1 MYACPTCGAG
11 LIFDP
16 KTQKLQCLSCRNNYD
31 PENVEKMRLD
41 QAHEIK
47 EANEDLSGD
56 NYDIISYKCSHCGAE
71 LLTSDETI
79 STFCSF
85 CRTGTMLD
93 RKIIE
98 KRKPDYI
105 IPFKITKEE
114 CKDIYVKKIRNA
126 FFAPK
131 SMIDTQEVQKIRG
144 IYMPYWIYSFEKH
157 GEYSTKGK
165 KYSHRS
171 GDYVYYDD
179 YLLTTTI
186 DSECSGITHD
196 ATSNF
201 SDRLSESIA
210 PFSIS
215 EKKNFSPSYLSG
227 YYADNEDVD
236 KKVYTSESDTMASD
250 FISKKLKKDLTYFK
264 YKAKPQV
271 PLNEKTTELGLFPVY
286 YLAIKNKK
294 GDRISYAVINGQTGR
309 IAADIPIDIKKFG
322 LFSVL
327 LSIPIFILLNLFIT
341 LSIPKLIICSI
352 LFNLISILILHNQS
366 KEIHIR
372 ENELVDKGMQSKA
385 QKKEQTQ
392 YNVEKKSF
400 NTILTL
406 SAIVFTLFIITL
418 PFLIVFIEKYP
429 YLLKL
434 LGYGSIIVTAIYGLI
449 RIINKP
455 DKDISIYK
463 PVLGLMLTI
472 VLFLVKPVS
481 DMYYYGVALISIAI
495 SIVSFYDIIC
505 KYNIL
510 TSRKLPQLGKRG
522 GDENA

>member
-16 KTQKLQCLSCRNNYD
+16 KTQKLQCLSCRNKYD

-41 QAHEIK
+41 QAHEVK
-47 EANEDLSGD
+47 KTNEDLSGD

-114 CKDIYVKKIRNA
+114 CEEIYVKKIRNA

-131 SMIDTQEVQKIRG
+131 SMIDTQEVKKIRG

-157 GEYSTKGK
+157 GEYSTKGE
-165 KYSHRS
+165 KYSHRA

-179 YLLTTTI
+179 YSLTTNI

-215 EKKNFSPSYLSG
+215 EKKEFSPAYLSG

-236 KKVYTSESDTMASD
+236 KTVYTSESDTMASD
-250 FISKKLKKDLTYFK
+250 FLSKKLGKDITYFR
-264 YKAKPQV
+264 YRAKPQV
-271 PLNEKTTELGLFPVY
+271 PLEEKTTELGLFPVY
-286 YLAIKNKK
+286 YLATKNKK
-294 GDRISYAVINGQTGR
+294 GDRISYAVINGQTGK

-341 LSIPKLIICSI
+341 LSMPKLIICSI
-352 LFNLISILILHNQS
+352 LFSLISVLILYYQN
-366 KEIHIR
+366 KEISIR
-372 ENELVDKGMQSKA
+372 ENELDDKG
-385 QKKEQTQ
+385 TQ
-392 YNVEKKSF
+392 YKAKKNEPIQNKAEKKSF
-400 NTILTL
+400 NILTVIL
-406 SAIVFTLFIITL
+406 VGFILFMIVI
-418 PFLIVFIEKYP
+418 PFLIVLNEEYP

-434 LGYGSIIVTAIYGLI
+434 LGYGAIIVTPIYGLV
-449 RIINKP
+449 RKIINP
-455 DKDISIYK
+455 NKDISIYK
-463 PVLGLMLTI
+463 PVFGLMLTI
-472 VLFLVKPVS
+472 AMFLVKPVS
-481 DMYYYGVALISIAI
+481 DIYYYATALISIAI

-510 TSRKLPQLGKRG
+510 TSRKLPQLEKRG